1 MLHKIAVNI
10 IKFYDFTWLVIGIRN
25 KSVRLLTPKGRHL
38 IGLDVSTTSVKLV
51 ELQKQAGH
59 FALKTYGVE
68 QLEPGWVV
76 DKTIANIDEVG
87 EAIGRLVRRCN
98 PTTKLAATAV
108 SGSAVI
114 TKIIDMDADL
124 NDIDRDTQIRL
135 DAEQYIP
142 YPLSEVNLDFEVLG
156 PSTIGDNL
164 VRVLLAAS
172 RSENVDQHVESL
184 LIGGLNAKIM
194 DIESYA
200 IERAFALMVDS
211 LPGQPQI
218 VALVDIGNT
227 KTTLHIAK
235 DGEFIYSRE
244 VSFGGATLT
253 ESIQS
258 RYGLSLEDAI
268 VAKRDGTLP
277 DGYRE
282 EILTPFLE
290 DTVQQISRQLQF
302 YFSSSQYNNVDHI
315 VLCGGTSG
323 LFGLSSMIQQRI
335 GGQVSVANPF
345 VNMKLDARI
354 NPEQLEMDAPGLM
367 AACGLALRSFD

>member
-1 MLHKIAVNI
+1 M
-10 IKFYDFTWLVIGIRN
+10 
-25 KSVRLLTPKGRHL
+25 RLFTPKGRHL

-51 ELQKQAGH
+51 ELQKQSGR
-59 FALKTYGVE
+59 FALKSYGIE

-76 DKTIANIDEVG
+76 DKTIVNIEEVG
-87 EAIGRLVRRCN
+87 EAINRLVRRSGIS
-98 PTTKLAATAV
+98 TKEAATAV

-124 NDIDRDTQIRL
+124 NDSDREAQIRL

-156 PSTIGDNL
+156 PSSVGDNL
-164 VRVLLAAS
+164 MRVLLAAS
-172 RSENVDQHVESL
+172 RSENVDQHVEAL
-184 LIGGLNAKIM
+184 LLGGLTTKVM

-218 VALVDIGNT
+218 VALIDIGNT

-244 VSFGGATLT
+244 VSFGGSSLT
-253 ESIQS
+253 ESIQA
-258 RYGLSLEDAI
+258 RYGFSLEDANI
-268 VAKRDGTLP
+268 AKREGTLP

-282 EILTPFLE
+282 EVLSPFLE
-290 DTVQQISRQLQF
+290 DAVQQISRQLQF

-315 VLCGGTSG
+315 VLCGGTASLHG
-323 LFGLSSMIQQRI
+323 LASMVQQRI

-345 VNMKLDARI
+345 ANMVIDGRI
-354 NPEQLEMDAPGLM
+354 NAEQLEMDAPGLM